1 MKNQFEK
8 SAGFAL
14 ILGSIMM
21 IITMVLHPAGDLE
34 DYYLIIGT
42 HSLAIL
48 SIPVSL
54 LGFWGLTKRL
64 NSDNI
69 FSMAA
74 FIIMSV
80 GLFAV
85 MNAAVINGLAYPLF
99 TKGYNEVSDEIVSA
113 ILHYSFALN
122 QAMTL
127 VYIGASCLSIL
138 LWSVAILRNSKLPKW
153 IGYFGILICIGAF
166 VVLFSGYVLTDLH
179 GFRIFI
185 FGSVSWVLV
194 IGYLLTRSNSGA
206 INEES

>member
-1 MKNQFEK
+1 MKNRFEK

-21 IITMVLHPAGDLE
+21 IITMVLHPAGDRE

-48 SIPVSL
+48 SIPISL
-54 LGFWGLTKRL
+54 LGFWGLSKRL

-74 FIIMSV
+74 FIIMTV

-85 MNAAVINGLAYPLF
+85 MNAAAINGLAYPLF
-99 TKGYNEVSDEIVSA
+99 IKGYQKMSDEVVSA

-122 QAMTL
+122 QSMAL
-127 VYIGASCLSIL
+127 IYIGAACLSIL
-138 LWSVAILRNSKLPKW
+138 LWSVAIIKSSKFPKW
-153 IGYFGILICIGAF
+153 IGYFGILIGTGSI

-179 GFRIFI
+179 GFRIFNPKSSLEL
-185 FGSVSWVLV
+185 FA
-194 IGYLLTRSNSGA
+194 RSA
-206 INEES
+206 DD